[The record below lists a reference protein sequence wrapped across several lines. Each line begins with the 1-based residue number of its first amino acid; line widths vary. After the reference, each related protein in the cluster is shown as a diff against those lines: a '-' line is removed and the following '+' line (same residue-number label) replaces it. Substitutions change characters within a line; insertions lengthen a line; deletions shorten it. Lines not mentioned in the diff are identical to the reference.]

1 MNRNSSPQVHK
12 ARLGKIE
19 MMIAGDYNLA
29 GVNLGV
35 MKDTIALEEVFF
47 NNNAFGVKRRNNQMF
62 RTMGCD
68 YCFWTI
74 HFRNRQKI
82 ISKDFPK
89 LKIST
94 NTDNNLKQ
102 GVDSN
107 LVCLFKDKKSECPLE
122 IIK

>member
-1 MNRNSSPQVHK
+1 MEPSQ
-12 ARLGKIE
+12 A
-19 MMIAGDYNLA
+19 
-29 GVNLGV
+29 
-35 MKDTIALEEVFF
+35 
-47 NNNAFGVKRRNNQMF
+47 NNIRYFYA
-62 RTMGCD
+62 
-68 YCFWTI
+68 
-74 HFRNRQKI
+74 RQKI